1 MEKTTITDVV
11 NDLKAKRDCLALAHE
26 NLKRNNDD
34 WNKSIIVLS
43 LLTGML
49 ESAKI
54 QMSWTSDIFALMPIL
69 LSSIIAS
76 ISALIKFRDF
86 PAQME
91 TLIQAQSMLTSTLCK
106 CRNHTELNDD
116 MKQEY
121 NDALEKLEVS
131 VYPDIRK
138 QFLRVSHR
146 NLIDIMKQEQRYFKN
161 IELVNSGQEVISS
174 ESSSSSSSLSS
185 ASVERPVDSVDVEDL
200 IV

>member
-1 MEKTTITDVV
+1 
-11 NDLKAKRDCLALAHE
+11 
-26 NLKRNNDD
+26 
-34 WNKSIIVLS
+34 
-43 LLTGML
+43 
-49 ESAKI
+49 
-54 QMSWTSDIFALMPIL
+54 
-69 LSSIIAS
+69 
-76 ISALIKFRDF
+76 
-86 PAQME
+86 
-91 TLIQAQSMLTSTLCK
+91 
-106 CRNHTELNDD
+106 

-174 ESSSSSSSLSS
+174 ESSSSSSSSLSS

>member
-1 MEKTTITDVV
+1 
-11 NDLKAKRDCLALAHE
+11 
-26 NLKRNNDD
+26 
-34 WNKSIIVLS
+34 
-43 LLTGML
+43 
-49 ESAKI
+49 
-54 QMSWTSDIFALMPIL
+54 MSWTSDIFALMPIL

-185 ASVERPVDSVDVEDL
+185 ASVERPVNSADVEDL